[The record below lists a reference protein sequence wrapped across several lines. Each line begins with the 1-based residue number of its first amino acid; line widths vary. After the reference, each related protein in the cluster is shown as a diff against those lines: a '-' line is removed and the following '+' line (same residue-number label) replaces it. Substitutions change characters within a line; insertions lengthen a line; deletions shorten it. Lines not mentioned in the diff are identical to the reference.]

1 MVCLLLDGELAGKR
15 TFPHHW
21 LLLCVCV
28 CFVLER
34 EESIAIDRVE
44 LYWHGDIEKYKTS
57 TEMHMTIDG
66 HHRWWYRHCVASQRR
81 FMAGCTGEKG
91 RTVHVELA
99 IVANRHLMVQ
109 QHWHG
114 LGLQA
119 TQHIPSPLHVQIA
132 PVDGPTIG
140 GIL

>member
-1 MVCLLLDGELAGKR
+1 MPAPRRRIGGETDVSAPLV
-15 TFPHHW
+15 TF
-21 LLLCVCV
+21 CVCV

-44 LYWHGDIEKYKTS
+44 LYWHGAIEKYKTS

-66 HHRWWYRHCVASQRR
+66 HHRWYRHCVGSQRR

-99 IVANRHLMVQ
+99 IVA
-109 QHWHG
+109 
-114 LGLQA
+114 
-119 TQHIPSPLHVQIA
+119 T
-132 PVDGPTIG
+132 DT
-140 GIL
+140 

>member
-1 MVCLLLDGELAGKR
+1 MGVLPLCMHLLLHAQMHFVPVMWYACSSTANWPGNGRFR
-15 TFPHHW
+15 TIGYFF
-21 LLLCVCV
+21 LCVCV

-34 EESIAIDRVE
+34 AESIAIDRVE

-99 IVANRHLMVQ
+99 IVA
-109 QHWHG
+109 
-114 LGLQA
+114 
-119 TQHIPSPLHVQIA
+119 T
-132 PVDGPTIG
+132 DT
-140 GIL
+140 